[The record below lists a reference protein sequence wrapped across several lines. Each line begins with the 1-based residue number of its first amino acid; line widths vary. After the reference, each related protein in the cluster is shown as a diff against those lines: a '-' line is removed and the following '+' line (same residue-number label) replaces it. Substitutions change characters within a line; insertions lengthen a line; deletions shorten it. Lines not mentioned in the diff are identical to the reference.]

1 MSQINFRAQIDEYT
15 NRVLGVIKEKYGL
28 KDKAQ
33 ALNKFAN
40 MFGEDFVEREVKE
53 EFKVDVYDVK
63 PFGWYSDPK
72 RDPRGHMIAHVMIGK
87 TDQKPRPGDD
97 IEKVKFF
104 LFDLIPEIMAFDH
117 RKILDDYIARY
128 ETN

>member
-53 EFKVDVYDVK
+53 EFITEVLETIKDHK
-63 PFGWYSDPK
+63 KKHSK
-72 RDPRGHMIAHVMIGK
+72 RRTSLK
-87 TDQKPRPGDD
+87 
-97 IEKVKFF
+97 E
-104 LFDLIPEIMAFDH
+104 
-117 RKILDDYIARY
+117 LDKL
-128 ETN
+128 TGL